1 MLDEILIQLEKVFT
15 TSFAL
20 GLGASFLAG
29 LLLSFSPCIYP
40 LIPITL
46 GVVGAA
52 SASSRLRVRFASLT
66 FVLGICVSYTALGVI
81 ASVMGVFLGAFF
93 INPVTQLILAFLFV
107 FLGLSYLEVL
117 KFHFSFASRD
127 YSIEREE
134 VSIFLVGMVSAFAM
148 IPCNFPVLG
157 AILSLISLKKNIF
170 YGAAA
175 LFLFSLGYCALL
187 LILGFFTTFIRKL
200 PKQGNWLIV
209 IKRVIGITLIVIGIY
224 FGLKFFAL
232 IR

>member
-15 TSFAL
+15 TSPAL
-20 GLGASFLAG
+20 GLGVSFLAG
-29 LLLSFSPCIYP
+29 LLVSFSPCIYP

-66 FVLGICVSYTALGVI
+66 FVLGICVSYTILGVV
-81 ASVMGVFLGAFF
+81 ASMMGLFLGDFF
-93 INPVTQLILAFLFV
+93 INPVAQLVLAFLFI

-117 KFHFSFASRD
+117 KFHFSFSSPD
-127 YSIEREE
+127 YSIKREE
-134 VSIFLVGMVSAFAM
+134 LSIFLVGMVSAFAM
-148 IPCNFPVLG
+148 LPCNFPVLG
-157 AILSLISLKKNIF
+157 AILSLISLKKNVF
-170 YGAAA
+170 YGAVA

-187 LILGFFTTFIRKL
+187 LVFGMSTTLIRKI
-200 PKQGNWLIV
+200 PKQGRWMIV
-209 IKRVIGITLIVIGIY
+209 IKRALGLILIVIGVY
-224 FGLKFFAL
+224 FGLKFFAF

>member
-1 MLDEILIQLEKVFT
+1 MLDELLLQLEQIFI
-15 TSFAL
+15 TSPGW
-20 GLGASFLAG
+20 GLGVSFLAG

-52 SASSRLRVRFASLT
+52 SASSRLRIRFASLT
-66 FVLGICVSYTALGVI
+66 FVLGICVSYTILGVI

-93 INPVTQLILAFLFV
+93 INPVTQFVLALLFI
-107 FLGLSYLEVL
+107 FLGLSYLEVV
-117 KFHFSFASRD
+117 KFHFSFSSPD
-127 YSIEREE
+127 YSIKREE
-134 VSIFLVGMVSAFAM
+134 LSLFLVGMVSAFAM
-148 IPCNFPVLG
+148 LPCNFPVLG
-157 AILSLISLKKNIF
+157 AILSLISLKKNIL
-170 YGAAA
+170 YGALA

-187 LILGFFTTFIRKL
+187 LILGFFTTLIRKI

-209 IKRVIGITLIVIGIY
+209 IKRALGITLIIIGVY

-232 IR
+232 VR